1 VSELVGI
8 GAVIAEFADEFPD
21 LTVSKVRFLESQG
34 LLDPVRTPSGYRR
47 YSPAD
52 RERLRYI
59 LTTQRD
65 HFLPLKVIAEHLDAM
80 SRGLAPPTIV
90 DPTPQPPPVG
100 ATADTTEAPP
110 SPGGP
115 DVRLSEAEL
124 LRSSG
129 MSASELAE
137 ALGQGL
143 LTVGADGHFGG
154 ADLAAATAI
163 AGLADYGLTP
173 RHLRAVRLAA
183 DRHLGLVDQVV
194 NAGGLPS
201 DAQRAERATAIL
213 DLTRRLEAAL
223 LRSSVSRNYPSD
235 R

>member
-1 VSELVGI
+1 MSDLVGI
-8 GAVIAEFADEFPD
+8 GAVIAEFAEEFPD

-52 RERLRYI
+52 RDRLRYI
-59 LTTQRD
+59 LVTQRD

-80 SRGLAPPTIV
+80 SRGLAPPRIV
-90 DPTPQPPPVG
+90 DPTPQPP
-100 ATADTTEAPP
+100 TAADAGE
-110 SPGGP
+110 SGGVQEQGE
-115 DVRLSEAEL
+115 VRLSEAEL

-129 MSASELAE
+129 LTASGLAD

-143 LTVGADGHFGG
+143 LSVGADGHFSA
-154 ADLAAATAI
+154 ADLAAATAV
-163 AGLADYGLTP
+163 AGLAEFGLTS

-183 DRHLGLVDQVV
+183 ERHWGLVDQVV
-194 NAGGLPS
+194 HAGGLAS
-201 DAQRAERATAIL
+201 DEQRAARATAIL

-223 LRSSVSRNYPSD
+223 LSSMVVREYPTG